1 MMKRL
6 YAALFGAAMGAAVAT
21 PSAFAADDSKEFIEK
36 AVRGNIAEVK
46 LGELAEKQ
54 AKSDQVKTLGQ
65 TLRTDHAKAR
75 DKSQALAKELGV
87 NVPMQPMEDAKETYD
102 ELAKLSGAEF
112 DREFVEAAV
121 EDHEKD
127 IELYSEQ
134 AEEGDNQKVTEYAKE
149 TLPVLKKHLDAARK
163 LEGNLGN

>member
-6 YAALFGAAMGAAVAT
+6 FAALFATALGAAVAA

-36 AVRGNIAEVK
+36 AVRGNVAEVK

-54 AKSDQVKTLGQ
+54 AKSGQVKTLGQ
-65 TLRTDHAKAR
+65 TLQADHAKAR
-75 DKSQALAKELGV
+75 DKSAALAKELGV
-87 NVPMQPMEDAKETYD
+87 KVAMEPMEDAKETYD
-102 ELAKLSGAEF
+102 ELAKLSGADF
-112 DREFVEAAV
+112 DKAFVEAAV

-134 AEEGDNQKVTEYAKE
+134 LEEGDNPKVVEYAKE

-163 LEGNLGN
+163 LEGGMGN

>member
-6 YAALFGAAMGAAVAT
+6 YAAMFATALTAAVAA

-54 AKSDQVKTLGQ
+54 AKSDQVKTLGE
-65 TLRTDHAKAR
+65 TLRTDHGKALE
-75 DKSQALAKELGV
+75 KSKALAKEMDV
-87 NVPMQPMEDAKETYD
+87 EVKMEPTDDAKETYD

-127 IELYSEQ
+127 IELYTEQ
-134 AEEGDNQKVTEYAKE
+134 AEEGDNPKVVEYAKE

-163 LEGNLGN
+163 LEGNVGN